1 MKGKKTLAIGA
12 YLLFLGVSWTTGFQP
27 GIQTGRNLADF
38 AFQMMRVLPFA
49 FVLIGLFEVW
59 VPREAVEKHM
69 GKASGWRGH
78 LWAIL
83 LAAPMVGG
91 LYVAFPM
98 AYTLHKKGA
107 SLEVIFTY
115 LGASSLCRIPML
127 IFEASFLGLGFSLAR
142 LAVSFPL
149 VIGSSVILGR
159 TLEKKGYRIRLEEG
173 SGD

>member
-1 MKGKKTLAIGA
+1 MKGKKGMAILA
-12 YLLFLGVSWTTGFQP
+12 YVVFLGISLVVGFQP
-27 GIQTGRNLADF
+27 GIQTGKNLLDF
-38 AFQMMRVLPFA
+38 ALQMMRVLPFA

-59 VPREAVEKHM
+59 VPRETVEKHM

-78 LWAIL
+78 LWAIV

-107 SLEVIFTY
+107 GLGVIFTF

-127 IFEASFLGLGFSLAR
+127 IFEASFLGLKFSLAR

-149 VIGSSVILGR
+149 VVGSSVVLGR
-159 TLEKKGYRIRLEEG
+159 VLERRGYQIQFE
-173 SGD
+173 D